1 MNIHPFRASL
11 PSLERIF
18 NPALFFEKSKHLY
31 SVYYKNGYFNKKEP
45 KALFVYRQRNVI
57 SSHIGIFAATHI
69 QDYFNGKIVKHEET
83 IASKEERMIKLFE
96 ERNGQIKP
104 VLLTYPTVDEVAVF
118 LKNIVETKE
127 PFQSI
132 EYKNSEHDFWMLEKE
147 SDYKYLMQ
155 LFEEKVEKAYIADGH
170 HRAATLARYSNY
182 TLNRLEVLPENS
194 PYNYLLSAFFSTN
207 ELTIADYNRVV
218 QVGEGFDKD
227 EFLEALKPFAEVHL
241 HFEPIKPTKKHE
253 LVLIIDKQ
261 FYQIT
266 WKAEILEKV
275 DSQLQK
281 LDISLLNSFIL
292 KGVLKIA
299 DVRNDANIAYIGGDK
314 GLEGVW
320 AKVRKEN
327 SHKIGFL
334 LYPIATEDFI
344 KIVDTEGVMPPK
356 STYFMPRIQNAF
368 VNLMFD

>member
-18 NPALFFEKSKHLY
+18 NPALFFAKSKHLY
-31 SVYYKNGYFNKKEP
+31 PVYYKNGYFNKKDS

-69 QDYFNGKIVKHEET
+69 QDYFDEKIVKHEET
-83 IASKEERMIKLFE
+83 IASKEERMIKLFD

-118 LKNIVETKE
+118 LKKIVATKE

-132 EYKNSEHDFWMLEKE
+132 EYRNAEHEFWILEE
-147 SDYKYLMQ
+147 PEEYDYLMQ

-170 HRAATLARYSNY
+170 HRAATLARYYNY
-182 TLNRLEVLPENS
+182 TKNRLGVLPENS

-207 ELTIADYNRVV
+207 QLTIADYNRVV
-218 QVGEGFDKD
+218 NVGEDFDKNQL
-227 EFLEALKPFAEVHL
+227 LEALKPFAEVHL

-253 LVLIIDKQ
+253 IVLIIDNQ
-261 FYQIT
+261 FYQIL
-266 WKAEILEKV
+266 WKTEILEKI
-275 DSQLQK
+275 DSQLEN
-281 LDISLLNSFIL
+281 LDISLLNKYIL
-292 KGVLKIA
+292 SNVLKIE
-299 DVRNDANIAYIGGDK
+299 DVRNDANITYIGGDK

-320 AKVRKEN
+320 EKVRKEN
-327 SHKIGFL
+327 SQKIGFM
-334 LYPIATEDFI
+334 LYPISTTDFI